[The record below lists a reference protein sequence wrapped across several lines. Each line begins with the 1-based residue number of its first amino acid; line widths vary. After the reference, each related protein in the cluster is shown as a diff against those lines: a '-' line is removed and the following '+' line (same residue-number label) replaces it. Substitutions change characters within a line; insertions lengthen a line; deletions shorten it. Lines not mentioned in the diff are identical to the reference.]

1 MKEGFHDNELVI
13 NATPVGMY
21 PDIEGVIELPYET
34 ANATNVFIDLIYNPD
49 VTSFMREARKHGATA
64 FNGLKMLHDQAEEAW
79 RIWCDNK

>member
-1 MKEGFHDNELVI
+1 MEA
-13 NATPVGMY
+13 NATNMGANATNVGANVTNM
-21 PDIEGVIELPYET
+21 EANVTNMT
-34 ANATNVFIDLIYNPD
+34 ANATNVFIDLIYNTD